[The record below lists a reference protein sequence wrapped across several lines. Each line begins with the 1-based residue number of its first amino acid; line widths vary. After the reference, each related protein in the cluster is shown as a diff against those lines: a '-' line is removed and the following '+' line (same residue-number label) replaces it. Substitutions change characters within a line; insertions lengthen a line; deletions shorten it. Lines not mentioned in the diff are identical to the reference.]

1 MRREQRQF
9 QKSEIAAHSPEIFD
23 EVKFAADELKSGKP
37 VIVNLTQLNADE
49 RLWAVHFL
57 NGVIY
62 TLNGTTREIGN
73 WVFIFSPEDVIV
85 TMEYEE

>member
-1 MRREQRQF
+1 MRRDLKEF
-9 QKSEIAAHSPEIFD
+9 HKKEIVTHSPEIFD

-37 VIVNLTQLNADE
+37 AIINLTQLTADE

-62 TLNGTTREIGN
+62 ALDGTTREIGN
-73 WVFIFSPEDVIV
+73 WVFVFSPGGVIV
-85 TMEYEE
+85 TMEDEE